1 MTGMHDDTSDVDQTS
16 TKATW
21 RDRVRNARE
30 GKAGMLWK
38 YAPKQLKDEEV
49 SRPGLQTP
57 MLAISVPSS
66 LSNPQFIVLGT
77 SSGFATSAKSSFI
90 LPNMLPRR
98 PNCMDASANSIAE
111 TGVFYNRHISRIL

>member
-1 MTGMHDDTSDVDQTS
+1 MTGMLDDTSDVDQTS

-21 RDRVRNARE
+21 RDRVRNARGGE
-30 GKAGMLWK
+30 AGMLWK

-77 SSGFATSAKSSFI
+77 SSGFASPFARIRVECESSRVQY
-90 LPNMLPRR
+90 RR
-98 PNCMDASANSIAE
+98 VKIESDSNVLE
-111 TGVFYNRHISRIL
+111 